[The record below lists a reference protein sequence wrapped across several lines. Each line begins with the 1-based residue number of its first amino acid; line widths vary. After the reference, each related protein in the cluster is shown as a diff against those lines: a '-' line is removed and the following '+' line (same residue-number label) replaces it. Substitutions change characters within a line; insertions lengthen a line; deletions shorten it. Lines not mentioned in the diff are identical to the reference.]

1 MQVMV
6 LLQENRF
13 WASPFLVLQEEPSA
27 HGPIFSSSTDN
38 DGLSRSLNS
47 DRLDLFREEVWGRGG
62 RLPQGGEG
70 WRDFFL

>member
-38 DGLSRSLNS
+38 DGFSRSLNS
-47 DRLDLFREEVWGRGG
+47 DRLDLFREEV
-62 RLPQGGEG
+62 
-70 WRDFFL
+70 